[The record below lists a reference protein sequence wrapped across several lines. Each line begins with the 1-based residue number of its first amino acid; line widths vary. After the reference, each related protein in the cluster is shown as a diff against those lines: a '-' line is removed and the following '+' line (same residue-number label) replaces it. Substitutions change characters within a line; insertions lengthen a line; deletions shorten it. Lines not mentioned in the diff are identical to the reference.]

1 MQAGAIIKLYSHLQ
15 GFRLNHMRSP
25 KFWPLDFDPEGAI
38 YENPSWDL
46 PGFKRGLLARPNTG
60 SSLPRKTTRAGS
72 R

>member
-1 MQAGAIIKLYSHLQ
+1 
-15 GFRLNHMRSP
+15 MRSP

-46 PGFKRGLLARPNTG
+46 PGFKCGLLARPAPG
-60 SSLPRKTTRAGS
+60 SPPRNIGKLPS